1 MMNSNQETLVVDGKE
16 YVLTLNRKGVEAI
29 EKYTNL
35 SKKKEKLE
43 KMSVK
48 GSNKD
53 EYIEN
58 ISLDEDPFAD
68 IGDVEENLE
77 ETMELLKRT
86 LWICLWERHHMNI
99 EEVRELIVKIID
111 EDKLDELNSAI
122 EKLTEGVNKTPSDYL
137 KNTKALKAR
146 T

>member
-1 MMNSNQETLVVDGKE
+1 MNSNQEILTVGGKE
-16 YVLTLNRKGVEAI
+16 YTLTLNRKGVEAI

-35 SKKKEKLE
+35 SKKREKLE
-43 KMSVK
+43 KLSVK
-48 GSNKD
+48 NGKTD

-58 ISLDEDPFAD
+58 ISLDEDPFANISD
-68 IGDVEENLE
+68 DVEENLE

-86 LWICLWERHHMNI
+86 LWICLWEKHHMNI

>member
-122 EKLTEGVNKTPSDYL
+122 EKLTEGVNKTPSDSL
-137 KNTKALKAR
+137 KNTKELKAR